1 MSRKR
6 GFTLITLLLV
16 VAVMAVLS
24 AILFP
29 RICSGPDTQQ
39 PCTSDNCQMYQTD
52 GDV

>member
-16 VAVMAVLS
+16 VAVLAVLS

-29 RICSGPDTQQ
+29 RICGSDTQ
-39 PCTSDNCQMYQTD
+39 PCTSDNCQMYQSD

>member
-1 MSRKR
+1 MSRNR

-29 RICSGPDTQQ
+29 RIAASPETQ
-39 PCTSDNCQMYQTD
+39 PCSSDNCQMYQAD